1 MGCYG
6 SPSFAPHIAETP
18 ERRVPSRG
26 RIRIQGVT
34 SVFLTLPPGIRAINF
49 RVQAEVGHTMSD
61 IQRVHINLKT
71 DFTDWGLFLR
81 Y

>member
-1 MGCYG
+1 MGWYG

-18 ERRVPSRG
+18 ERRVPSRA

-34 SVFLTLPPGIRAINF
+34 LRIPTLPPGIRTISL